1 MKCILLYRARDAD
14 RYCSIDDD
22 ISSKRLSRVQTF
34 QPRERRPAPLQG
46 TRCPHS
52 CSFSPPDL
60 RQKPLPP
67 PPDTSQK
74 PLPSPSD
81 ISQKPLPPPPEQ
93 EKPKFARRPTSDPMP
108 ATLPL
113 PPVPP
118 RQSSPATRGRFP
130 GLSSDSPGLTTQ
142 RLEGVINQLQKAVV
156 NPTGKRG
163 NIFLLRWKEKAN
175 WKFDSNLFNSRILN
189 VTTAILLLRDS
200 KHWSIRDRR

>member
-81 ISQKPLPPPPEQ
+81 ISQKLLPPPPEH
-93 EKPKFARRPTSDPMP
+93 EKPKFARRPTSDPKP

-175 WKFDSNLFNSRILN
+175 WKFDSNLFNSRILH
-189 VTTAILLLRDS
+189 VTTAKLLLRDS
-200 KHWSIRDRR
+200 KH

>member
-1 MKCILLYRARDAD
+1 MRLIFFILKSSVKCILFYRAEDAD

-22 ISSKRLSRVQTF
+22 LSSKPPSCVQTF
-34 QPRERRPAPLQG
+34 QLRERRPTPLPG
-46 TRCPHS
+46 TRCHHS

-74 PLPSPSD
+74 PLPSPLD
-81 ISQKPLPPPPEQ
+81 ISQKPLSPPPGQ
-93 EKPKFARRPTSDPMP
+93 EKPKFARRPTSDPKP

-113 PPVPP
+113 PAVPP
-118 RQSSPATRGRFP
+118 GKSSPATMGRFP

-156 NPTGKRG
+156 NLTGKRG
-163 NIFLLRWKEKAN
+163 NIFLLP
-175 WKFDSNLFNSRILN
+175 
-189 VTTAILLLRDS
+189 
-200 KHWSIRDRR
+200 